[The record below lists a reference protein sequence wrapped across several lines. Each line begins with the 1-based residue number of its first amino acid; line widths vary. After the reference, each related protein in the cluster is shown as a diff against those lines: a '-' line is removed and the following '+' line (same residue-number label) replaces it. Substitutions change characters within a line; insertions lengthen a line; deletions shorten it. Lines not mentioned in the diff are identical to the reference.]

1 MGRWRCC
8 CANASS
14 DGIRPS
20 RVASPSA
27 AASISARGFGGVHVK
42 RFVIAA
48 AMLLAPVLM
57 AAPASAQ
64 TKAALTGEELSAVLS
79 AAGLQADV
87 IEDAKTGAPVAT
99 AQAGSIQFWVRALD
113 CAGAP
118 KACST
123 LMFFANFEL
132 GRDAGPADYQA
143 VNAFND
149 RQVFGRAYLL
159 PAKNLVGVDYVME
172 LQGGVSPDHIS
183 KNIARWADVIDAF
196 IAHFSSSAAG
206 S

>member
-1 MGRWRCC
+1 
-8 CANASS
+8 
-14 DGIRPS
+14 
-20 RVASPSA
+20 
-27 AASISARGFGGVHVK
+27 VK
-42 RFVIAA
+42 KLLIAA
-48 AMLLAPVLM
+48 MSLAATPVF
-57 AAPASAQ
+57 AQ
-64 TKAALTGEELSAVLS
+64 TKTALTGEELGAVLTG
-79 AAGLQADV
+79 AGLQANV

-99 AQAGSIQFWVRALD
+99 ATAGSIEFWVRGLE
-113 CAGAP
+113 CGGAP

-132 GRDAGPADYQA
+132 GREAAAADYKT

-172 LQGGVSPDHIS
+172 LQGGVAPGHIS
-183 KNIARWADVIDAF
+183 ANVARWADVIDAF
-196 IAHFSSSAAG
+196 IAHFSSEEAG

>member
-1 MGRWRCC
+1 M
-8 CANASS
+8 
-14 DGIRPS
+14 
-20 RVASPSA
+20 
-27 AASISARGFGGVHVK
+27 K
-42 RFVIAA
+42 RLGIAA
-48 AMLLAPVLM
+48 AALLAF
-57 AAPASAQ
+57 APAHAQ
-64 TKAALTGEELSAVLS
+64 IKVALTGEELGSVLS
-79 AAGLQADV
+79 AAGLQANIV
-87 IEDAKTGAPVAT
+87 EDAKTGAPVAT

-132 GRDAGPADYQA
+132 GREATPADYKA

-159 PAKNLVGVDYVME
+159 PAKNLVGVDYVLE

-183 KNIARWADVIDAF
+183 GNIARWTDVIDAF
-196 IAHFSSSAAG
+196 IAHFSSDAAG

>member
-1 MGRWRCC
+1 MKRL
-8 CANASS
+8 
-14 DGIRPS
+14 
-20 RVASPSA
+20 VA
-27 AASISARGFGGVHVK
+27 
-42 RFVIAA
+42 AA
-48 AMLLAPVLM
+48 AMLLLT
-57 AAPASAQ
+57 AAPAIAE
-64 TKAALTGEELSAVLS
+64 TRAALTGAELGAVLA
-79 AAGLQADV
+79 AAGLRADIV
-87 IEDAKTGAPVAT
+87 DDAKTGAPVAT

-132 GRDAGPADYQA
+132 GREARAADFQT

-172 LQGGVSPDHIS
+172 LQGGVTPDHIA
-183 KNIARWADVIDAF
+183 KNIARWTDVIDAF
-196 IAHFSSSAAG
+196 IAHFSSDEAG
-206 S
+206 T